1 MSALRPLTLQEAPK
15 RTWNYFAF
23 VPLTDICTAANS
35 VSFDHLVGDGE
46 HAGRNCQAERLGGL
60 ELAAATVW
68 SREVQVA
75 VQKLQVIV
83 KKNAVSSNVSVSD
96 K

>member
-1 MSALRPLTLQEAPK
+1 
-15 RTWNYFAF
+15 
-23 VPLTDICTAANS
+23 
-35 VSFDHLVGDGE
+35 
-46 HAGRNCQAERLGGL
+46 
-60 ELAAATVW
+60 VW
-68 SREVQVA
+68 SPEVQVA